1 MKKRGCRSALTTAFL
16 FFVCI
21 ALALG
26 VIWQRQKS
34 FADAPIQEIK
44 PDAAL
49 VVAQG
54 DSFQTVLGK
63 IRAVGIQSGHDLEW
77 QALARM
83 TGAAGKIQ
91 VGEYALAEGITPRQL
106 LIDMRDGKVVSYRFT
121 IVEGWTIRDLRRAL
135 ARAKNLKQETA
146 SLSNDDLMKA
156 LGHAGQHP
164 EGRFLPETYQYNRTE
179 SDLGVLKR
187 AYAAMEKALDE
198 TWKAR
203 DPETPF
209 KTPYELLTMASI
221 VEKETGIP
229 DERAQIAGVFDRRLK
244 LGMRLETDP
253 TIIYGLG
260 DAYKGNITWAHLR
273 TDGPYNTRTRAGL
286 PPTPIAMP
294 GRASLQATA
303 HPAPGDAI
311 FFVAIGDGSGRSRFA
326 STYPEHQRNVEA
338 YLANRRAD
346 ASRADEPMRGTVTIS
361 RDGAPESVSD
371 VAPADTADAAT
382 PALPV
387 EQPLPSAT
395 PPAR

>member
-16 FFVCI
+16 FLVCL

-34 FADAPIQEIK
+34 FADAPIESIN

-63 IRAVGIQSGHDLEW
+63 IRGVGIQSGHDMEW
-77 QALARM
+77 QALARL

-91 VGEYALAEGITPRQL
+91 VGEYALPNGITPRQL

-135 ARAKNLKQETA
+135 SRAQNLKQETA
-146 SLSNDDLMKA
+146 GMSNEALMKA

-164 EGRFLPETYQYNRTE
+164 EGRFLPETYQYNRTD

-187 AYAAMEKALDE
+187 AYAAMQKALDE

-203 DPETPF
+203 DPQTPF

-303 HPAPGDAI
+303 HPAPGDSI
-311 FFVAIGDGSGRSRFA
+311 FFVAMGDGSGRSRFA

-361 RDGAPESVSD
+361 RDGASESIQD
-371 VAPADTADAAT
+371 VGPADAAEAVT
-382 PALPV
+382 PALPA
-387 EQPLPSAT
+387 EQALPTTT

>member
-16 FFVCI
+16 FLVCI
-21 ALALG
+21 ALVLG
-26 VIWQRQKS
+26 VFWQRQKS
-34 FADAPIQEIK
+34 FADAPITGLK
-44 PDAAL
+44 PDAS
-49 VVAQG
+49 VVVDPG
-54 DSFQTVLGK
+54 DSFRKVLGK
-63 IRAVGIQSGHDLEW
+63 MRGVGISDGHDIEW
-77 QALARM
+77 MALARL
-83 TGAAGKIQ
+83 TGAAGKVQ
-91 VGEYALAEGITPRQL
+91 VGEYALRPGITPRQL

-121 IVEGWTIRDLRRAL
+121 LVEGWNIRDLRRAL
-135 ARAKNLKQETA
+135 AKATNLKQETA
-146 SLSNDDLMKA
+146 GLDDAALMKA

-164 EGRFLPETYQYNRTE
+164 EGRFLPDTYQYNRTD

-187 AYAAMEKALDE
+187 AYTAMEKVLEA
-198 TWKAR
+198 TWQGR
-203 DPETPF
+203 DTELPF

-294 GRASLQATA
+294 GRAAINATA
-303 HPAPGDAI
+303 HPAPGDAL
-311 FFVAIGDGSGRSRFA
+311 FFVAMGDGSGRSRFA
-326 STYPEHQRNVEA
+326 ATYPEHQRNVAA

-346 ASRADEPMRGTVTIS
+346 ASRADANEPVRGTAT
-361 RDGAPESVSD
+361 
-371 VAPADTADAAT
+371 DAAT
-382 PALPV
+382 PATASTGNAPVPALPA
-387 EQPLPSAT
+387 EKPLPTAT
-395 PPAR
+395 PVPAR

>member
-16 FFVCI
+16 LLVCI
-21 ALALG
+21 VLALG
-26 VIWQRQKS
+26 VVWQRQKS
-34 FADAPIQEIK
+34 FADAPIEGLK
-44 PDAAL
+44 PNASL
-49 VVAQG
+49 VVSKG
-54 DSFQTVLGK
+54 DSFKTVLGK
-63 IRAVGIQSGHDLEW
+63 IRGAGIQSGNDFEW
-77 QALARM
+77 QALARLS
-83 TGAAGKIQ
+83 GAAGKIQ
-91 VGEYALAEGITPRQL
+91 VGEYALHDGITPRQL

-121 IVEGWTIRDLRRAL
+121 LVEGWTIRDLRRAL
-135 ARAKNLKQETA
+135 ARAQHLKQETTDM
-146 SLSNDDLMKA
+146 SNEALMKA
-156 LGHAGQHP
+156 LGHPGQHP
-164 EGRFLPETYQYNRTE
+164 EGRFLPETYQYNRSE

-187 AYAAMEKALDE
+187 AYAAMDKALDE
-198 TWKAR
+198 TWKGR

-294 GRASLQATA
+294 GRASLHAAA

-311 FFVAIGDGSGRSRFA
+311 FFVAMGDGSGRSRFA
-326 STYPEHQRNVEA
+326 STYREHQRNVEA

-346 ASRADEPMRGTVTIS
+346 ARRADEPMRGTVTVS
-361 RDGAPESVSD
+361 RDGAVESVSD
-371 VAPADTADAAT
+371 AEHADAAAPDL
-382 PALPV
+382 PA
-387 EQPLPSAT
+387 EQPLPTAT

>member
-16 FFVCI
+16 FLVCVV
-21 ALALG
+21 LALG
-26 VIWQRQKS
+26 VVWQRQKS
-34 FADAPIQEIK
+34 FADAAIPGIA
-44 PDAAL
+44 PDAAV

-54 DSFQTVLGK
+54 DSFRTVLGK
-63 IRAVGIQSGHDLEW
+63 LRNAGVRAGHDMEW
-77 QALARM
+77 QALARL
-83 TGAAGKIQ
+83 TGAAGKVQ
-91 VGEYALAEGITPRQL
+91 VGEYALRPGITPRQL

-121 IVEGWTIRDLRRAL
+121 LIEGWTMREVRRAL
-135 ARAKNLKQETA
+135 ARAPHLRQETA
-146 SLSNDDLMKA
+146 DMEDAALMKA
-156 LGHAGQHP
+156 LGFEGQHP
-164 EGRFLPETYQYNRTE
+164 EGRFLPETYQYNRSE

-187 AYAAMEKALDE
+187 AHAAMEKALDE
-198 TWKAR
+198 VWKGR
-203 DPETPF
+203 DPDLPF

-260 DAYKGNITWAHLR
+260 DKWEGRFTWAHLR

-303 HPAPGDAI
+303 HPAPGDAL

-326 STYPEHQRNVEA
+326 ATYAEHQRNVAA

-346 ASRADEPMRGTVTIS
+346 AGRADAGEPMRGTVTIEE
-361 RDGAPESVSD
+361 DGALVSVSD
-371 VAPADTADAAT
+371 VPEADGV
-382 PALPV
+382 PALPPA
-387 EQPLPSAT
+387 QPLPDAT
-395 PPAR
+395 PPSR